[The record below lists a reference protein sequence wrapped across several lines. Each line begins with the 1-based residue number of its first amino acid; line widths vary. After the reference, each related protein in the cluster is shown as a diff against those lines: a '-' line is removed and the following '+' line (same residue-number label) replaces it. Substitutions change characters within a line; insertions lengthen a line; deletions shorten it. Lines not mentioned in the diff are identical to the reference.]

1 MGRRVFFSLALLVST
16 FAGLLSP
23 LAASAAQRSSGGLS
37 GNQYVDPTYA
47 FSVTWDEDLYEAEEL
62 LDSNDDPYG
71 ISLNGDALFAYA
83 FAGEYASLRAC
94 VRDEADAVGGLD
106 SVTSFDEA
114 TDLDLPETDPDA
126 RAALYR
132 LEYENSD
139 TGDVSTFIQYIECRE
154 LIQDDEPVDGVFLV
168 FEFSALEDDYEAA
181 VPDAEDLLASV
192 EFDATAGGSKN
203 DGRDTTNTKLKP
215 GVNGNVY
222 LDPTNGWAITWDDSV
237 LTAEEWD
244 PNDSGDVQGVQL
256 ATEGGNFMTV
266 YVAEAKSIRA
276 CVTDQVDQFDGSAF
290 SDFEKVTDVDLPE
303 TGKGVR
309 AGLYQGVF
317 TSQSGDT
324 SDIYLYSECRLLVV
338 DGEEVDGQFLIVN
351 LISDVATYEDDLEAW
366 SGALTSVEF
375 DAASAKSDTSSK
387 DDSGT
392 KPGKKKTPT
401 ADKTE
406 SGLSGSTYT
415 SAIGYQVSWDDSVFT
430 GALLDDSNPDLG
442 LSLSSDA
449 SIIQFSAAGD
459 PDADSC
465 VEAET
470 GVVENLSGMS
480 TLKRSRE
487 DSPQGARDCA
497 SQLYAGTLTFDS
509 GNEADVV
516 VYIECRPM
524 GELDNATLFLVI
536 RMVGVKDAYA
546 DQLPLWQD
554 ILDSIQFFDPSGQG

>member
-1 MGRRVFFSLALLVST
+1 
-16 FAGLLSP
+16 
-23 LAASAAQRSSGGLS
+23 
-37 GNQYVDPTYA
+37 
-47 FSVTWDEDLYEAEEL
+47 
-62 LDSNDDPYG
+62 
-71 ISLNGDALFAYA
+71 
-83 FAGEYASLRAC
+83 
-94 VRDEADAVGGLD
+94 
-106 SVTSFDEA
+106 
-114 TDLDLPETDPDA
+114 
-126 RAALYR
+126 
-132 LEYENSD
+132 
-139 TGDVSTFIQYIECRE
+139 
-154 LIQDDEPVDGVFLV
+154 
-168 FEFSALEDDYEAA
+168 EAA
-181 VPDAEDLLASV
+181 VLDAEDLLASV

-401 ADKTE
+401 ADTTG
-406 SGLSGSTYT
+406 SGISGSTYA

-487 DSPQGARDCA
+487 DSPQGARDSA

>member
-181 VPDAEDLLASV
+181 VLDAEDLLASV

-401 ADKTE
+401 ADTTE

-465 VEAET
+465 VEAEA

-487 DSPQGARDCA
+487 DSPQGARDSA